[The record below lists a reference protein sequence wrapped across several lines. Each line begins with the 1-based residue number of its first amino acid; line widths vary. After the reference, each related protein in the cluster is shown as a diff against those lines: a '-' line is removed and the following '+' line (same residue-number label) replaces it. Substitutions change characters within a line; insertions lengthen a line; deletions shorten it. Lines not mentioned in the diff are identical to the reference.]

1 MASRSFSVPLHPDV
15 LAWTREALSISPDIA
30 ASAAGVSVDEY
41 LGWESGY
48 SSPLMTHVRKLAPAL
63 KCTVATLLLPEPPPL
78 PRRPRDYRTLPTR
91 SQHPLSTPTLLAI
104 RRARQVADLAI
115 ELQTWMGLQ
124 SPFSLPTIGLQQN
137 PELAAEALRASLGL
151 TLEEQMSRRTK
162 HKAYQLWRLR
172 VEDRGIYVLEGNFP
186 SAECRGFSIYDPAAP
201 VIAVTNEDFA
211 APRSF
216 SLLHELTH
224 LALHVSGLCEIDAPW
239 EAVPLNVEVFCNRVA
254 GAILVPLDSLLGL
267 RQVERN
273 SGSEWSNELLEEI
286 AAFYHVSK
294 EVVLRRLLIAGRANN
309 STYERKRN
317 EWLTAHGEMSP
328 FIPRVTQAR
337 QAFNRNGVR
346 FSELVVSA
354 THAGIL
360 TSFEAA
366 GFLST
371 KPKHLAS
378 IESMVAERRAAR

>member
-1 MASRSFSVPLHPDV
+1 MTPRSFTVPLHPEV
-15 LAWTREALSISPDIA
+15 LAWTREALNIGVVDA
-30 ASAAGVSVDEY
+30 AEAAGVEVDEY
-41 LGWESGY
+41 LEWESGS
-48 SSPLMTHVRKLAPAL
+48 SSPCMTQVRKLAPAL
-63 KCTVATLLLPEPPPL
+63 KCTVATLLLPEPPPVA
-78 PRRPRDYRTLPTR
+78 RRPRDYRTLPTR
-91 SQHPLSTPTLLAI
+91 TGHPLSTSTLLAI

-115 ELQTWMGLQ
+115 ELQTWMGLA
-124 SPFSLPTIGLQQN
+124 SPFSLPSIGLQQN
-137 PELAAEALRASLGL
+137 PELAAEALRASLGFAL
-151 TLEEQMSRRTK
+151 AEQMAPRTK

-186 SAECRGFSIYDPAAP
+186 AAECRGFSIYDPAAP

-211 APRSF
+211 APRTF

-224 LALHVSGLCEIDAPW
+224 LALRVSGLCEIDAPW
-239 EAVPLNVEVFCNRVA
+239 EATPLGVEVFCNRVA

-267 RQVERN
+267 DQVKAN
-273 SGSEWSNELLEEI
+273 AGSDWSDALLEEI
-286 AAFYHVSK
+286 ARFYHVSK
-294 EVVLRRLLIAGRANN
+294 EVVLRRLLIAGRTDKA
-309 STYERKRN
+309 TYERKRT
-317 EWLTAHGEMSP
+317 EWLTIHEDMSTFMP
-328 FIPRVTQAR
+328 HVTQSR

-378 IESMVAERRAAR
+378 IEHMVAERRSAR